1 MTLVSTDSSAHDR
14 SDSAPAPAAP
24 QANWRHGVSNERFAH
39 LIKIAYRGFS
49 RGLQMRL
56 KKYSILY
63 GHWTLLRILWQTD
76 GITQRQLSEQARVKE
91 PTTFGALQA
100 MEKLGYI
107 TRQKMGKQVRIFVT
121 PKGAALKQFIVP
133 AAEEVNL
140 LALAGI
146 PQEDL
151 AVARRTLL
159 AMIENL
165 AADELAGLGSE
176 AELLVAEAEEGR
188 E

>member
-1 MTLVSTDSSAHDR
+1 MAIAANDHNELSTE
-14 SDSAPAPAAP
+14 
-24 QANWRHGVSNERFAH
+24 NWRHGVSNERFAH

-121 PKGAALKQFIVP
+121 PKGAALKHFIVP
-133 AAEEVNL
+133 AAEAVNS

-146 PQEDL
+146 AQEDL
-151 AVARRTLL
+151 VVARRTLL

-165 AADELAGLGSE
+165 SADEQAWLENE
-176 AELLVAEAEEGR
+176 AELSAAAAEEAD
-188 E
+188 EVNA